1 MWNGSNQTTMDRGLN
16 IPSVSVTMMDED
28 DDGLGLDLLDD
39 MDLGMTEKSE
49 GEKILSDTPLD

>member
-1 MWNGSNQTTMDRGLN
+1 MDRGLN

-28 DDGLGLDLLDD
+28 DDGLGLDLLDE
-39 MDLGMTEKSE
+39 MDLGMTEKTE